1 MEGKTKKITKKAV
14 LYLVLIILAL
24 IWVVPMF
31 TLVATAIKSKSD
43 FYSGAGLFSM
53 PAHVAWDNFVNAI
66 TKGRLFTYM
75 KNDLIVSCLKV
86 PLGIFIEALAAF
98 ALTRL
103 ENQA

>member
-14 LYLVLIILAL
+14 LYIVLIILAL

-53 PAHVAWDNFVNAI
+53 PAQVAWDNFVNAI
-66 TKGRLFTYM
+66 TKGRLFTYEERPDRIRPESAAG
-75 KNDLIVSCLKV
+75 DLY
-86 PLGIFIEALAAF
+86 
-98 ALTRL
+98 
-103 ENQA
+103 

>member
-53 PAHVAWDNFVNAI
+53 PAHVA
-66 TKGRLFTYM
+66 
-75 KNDLIVSCLKV
+75 
-86 PLGIFIEALAAF
+86 
-98 ALTRL
+98 
-103 ENQA
+103 